1 MLKKAADI
9 LNNERGQ
16 GMAEYGL
23 IIAGVAI
30 AVLVAVF
37 TLGSRL
43 TDKFNFL
50 SNEIEDAEPLD

>member
-1 MLKKAADI
+1 MLKKAANI

-30 AVLVAVF
+30 AVLIAVF
-37 TLGSRL
+37 TLGSKL

-50 SNEIEDAEPLD
+50 SDEIENAEPLD

>member
-37 TLGSRL
+37 TLGSKL

>member
-37 TLGSRL
+37 TLGSKL

-50 SNEIEDAEPLD
+50 SDEIENAEPLK